1 VKSNFRKNI
10 HQNKIKKMKNI
21 LLAFG
26 LFSALAISANSQKPP
41 FKFPM
46 GSTKNVS
53 PNEAVATFAEGCFWH
68 SELVFQSLVG
78 VRDAISGYAGGTDT
92 NPTYEKV
99 ASGKTGHA
107 EAVEVHYDPTK
118 ITYETLVKAF
128 FASQDPTTLN
138 RQGNDVGTEYRS
150 IAFYRNETE
159 KKIIEAEI
167 KRINGAKMYKS
178 AIVTEV
184 KPVQKF
190 YSAEKYHQEYIQYHP
205 DNGYVSGVSI
215 PDFLEFKEK
224 FKGNFK

>member
-1 VKSNFRKNI
+1 M
-10 HQNKIKKMKNI
+10 KKI
-21 LLAFG
+21 LLVFG
-26 LFSALAISANSQKPP
+26 LFSALIVNAQTKTPP
-41 FKFPM
+41 FKFPV

-68 SELVFQSLVG
+68 AELVFQSLVG

-92 NPTYEKV
+92 RPNYEKV

-118 ITYETLVKAF
+118 ISYETLVKAF

-150 IAFYRNETE
+150 IAFYRNDSE
-159 KKIIEAEI
+159 KQIIASEI
-167 KRINGAKMYKS
+167 KKLSNAKVYS
-178 AIVTEV
+178 SPIVTEV
-184 KPVQKF
+184 KAIEKF
-190 YSAEKYHQEYIQYHP
+190 YPAENYHQEYIRYNP
-205 DNGYVSGVSI
+205 DNGYVANVSI
-215 PDFLEFKEK
+215 PEFLEFRHQ

>member
-1 VKSNFRKNI
+1 
-10 HQNKIKKMKNI
+10 MKNI
-21 LLAFG
+21 LLVFG
-26 LFSALAISANSQKPP
+26 LLSALTINANYQKPP

-46 GSTKNVS
+46 GSTKKIN
-53 PNEAVATFAEGCFWH
+53 PNEAVATFSEGCFWH

-92 NPTYEKV
+92 TPTYEKV

-107 EAVEVHYDPTK
+107 EAVEVHYDPSK

-150 IAFYRNETE
+150 IAFYRNDTE
-159 KKIIEAEI
+159 KKTIEAEI
-167 KRINGAKMYKS
+167 KRINAAKMYKS
-178 AIVTEV
+178 AVVTEV
-184 KPVQKF
+184 KPIQKF